1 MWSCLNRKPVVTD
14 GKCEVNGNGKPGLP
28 DVAYLIA
35 ILVVIFAWLLMT
47 YLLTHIHRLA
57 FSAY

>member
-1 MWSCLNRKPVVTD
+1 MGSV
-14 GKCEVNGNGKPGLP
+14 VNGNGKPGLP

-35 ILVVIFAWLLMT
+35 ILIVIFAWLLVT

>member
-1 MWSCLNRKPVVTD
+1 MGRV
-14 GKCEVNGNGKPGLP
+14 VNGKR

-35 ILVVIFAWLLMT
+35 ILIVIFAWLLVT